1 MTSPSQQRT
10 NGGGAPDIRT
20 MLAASAADDGAP
32 LPGMLARAMVYSQD
46 ADRKLDRARAMKQEA
61 AKYRDEVQRQ
71 TLEQTEAFCAEARSK
86 AEAEYDDVRKLRA
99 EAEKAFDAG
108 RAELERAA
116 TVRAEADAY
125 AEAVRAEADAHAD
138 GVRSEAG
145 TYAGA
150 LRAEADAYR
159 RSAEAQ
165 AAANTATLKERAQ
178 HEAAAAVAEQKE
190 RMEEEVRHA
199 LRAVEKMQSAVQ
211 AELEA
216 QQMYTEALRF
226 RTAAPTA
233 AEPAP
238 VPVRSVVRKGSRT
251 AKRRAA

>member
-1 MTSPSQQRT
+1 MTSPNRQRT

-20 MLAASAADDGAP
+20 MLAASSADDGAP

-71 TLEQTEAFCAEARSK
+71 TVEQTEAFFAEARSK
-86 AEAEYDDVRKLRA
+86 AEAEYDAARQMRA
-99 EAEKAFDAG
+99 DAEDARAAS

-125 AEAVRAEADAHAD
+125 AEAVRTEADD
-138 GVRSEAG
+138 
-145 TYAGA
+145 
-150 LRAEADAYR
+150 YR
-159 RSAEAQ
+159 RSTEAQ
-165 AAANTATLKERAQ
+165 GAANTAALAERAQ

-190 RMEEEVRHA
+190 RMEDEVRHA

-251 AKRRAA
+251 ANRRAA

>member
-1 MTSPSQQRT
+1 MTSPNRQRT

-20 MLAASAADDGAP
+20 MLAASSADDGAP

-71 TLEQTEAFCAEARSK
+71 TVEQTEAFFAEARSK
-86 AEAEYDDVRKLRA
+86 AEAEYDDARQMRA
-99 EAEKAFDAG
+99 DAEDARATS

-125 AEAVRAEADAHAD
+125 AEAVRTEADD
-138 GVRSEAG
+138 
-145 TYAGA
+145 
-150 LRAEADAYR
+150 YR
-159 RSAEAQ
+159 RSTEAQ
-165 AAANTATLKERAQ
+165 AAANTAALTERAQ
-178 HEAAAAVAEQKE
+178 HEAAAVVAEQKE
-190 RMEEEVRHA
+190 RMEDEVRHA

-238 VPVRSVVRKGSRT
+238 VPVRGVVQKGSRT

>member
-1 MTSPSQQRT
+1 MTAPNRQRT
-10 NGGGAPDIRT
+10 NGGAPDIRA
-20 MLAASAADDGAP
+20 MLAAASADDSAP

-71 TLEQTEAFCAEARSK
+71 TIEQTEAFCAEARTK
-86 AEAEYDDVRKLRA
+86 AEAEYDEARKLRTDA
-99 EAEKAFDAG
+99 EETYDAA
-108 RAELERAA
+108 RAELARAA
-116 TVRAEADAY
+116 TVRADADAY
-125 AEAVRAEADAHAD
+125 AVMMRTEADDHADGVRAEASTYAETVRAEAD
-138 GVRSEAG
+138 
-145 TYAGA
+145 T
-150 LRAEADAYR
+150 YR

-165 AAANTATLKERAQ
+165 ATADTAALTDRAQ
-178 HEAAAAVAEQKE
+178 REAVAAVAEQKE
-190 RMEEEVRHA
+190 RMEDEVRQA

-233 AEPAP
+233 AETAP
-238 VPVRSVVRKGSRT
+238 VALRRAVPKGSRT

>member
-10 NGGGAPDIRT
+10 NGGGVPDIRT

-32 LPGMLARAMVYSQD
+32 LPSMLARAMVFSQD

-71 TLEQTEAFCAEARSK
+71 TVEQTEAFSAEARAK
-86 AEAEYDDVRKLRA
+86 AEAEYDDARKLRA
-99 EAEKAFDAG
+99 DAEEAHAAG

-125 AEAVRAEADAHAD
+125 AAAV
-138 GVRSEAG
+138 
-145 TYAGA
+145 
-150 LRAEADAYR
+150 RAEADAYR

-165 AAANTATLKERAQ
+165 AAANTAALTERAE
-178 HEAAAAVAEQKE
+178 HEAAAAVAEQKARLE
-190 RMEEEVRHA
+190 DEVRHA

-233 AEPAP
+233 AETAP
-238 VPVRSVVRKGSRT
+238 VALRRVVPKGSRT